1 MSDNYSSDT
10 RRLTTGDIVFIIA
23 SAILFLGAIGIFIW
37 LLVDAAEQHLVRNL
51 LFGSAFLL
59 ITLGLVIFSL
69 ATYNHPRTARGVMWT
84 TLIAGL
90 AVYVVGLCIYQSAPE
105 PDVAVGDEI
114 VPLTDVAA
122 IDSIE
127 AADGIPAE

>member
-37 LLVDAAEQHLVRNL
+37 LLVAAAEQHLVRNL

-59 ITLGLVIFSL
+59 IT
-69 ATYNHPRTARGVMWT
+69 
-84 TLIAGL
+84 
-90 AVYVVGLCIYQSAPE
+90 
-105 PDVAVGDEI
+105 
-114 VPLTDVAA
+114 
-122 IDSIE
+122 
-127 AADGIPAE
+127 

>member
-37 LLVDAAEQHLVRNL
+37 LLVAAAEQHLVRNL
-51 LFGSAFLL
+51 LFDSAFLL

-69 ATYNHPRTARGVMWT
+69 ATYNHPRTARGVM
-84 TLIAGL
+84 
-90 AVYVVGLCIYQSAPE
+90 
-105 PDVAVGDEI
+105 
-114 VPLTDVAA
+114 
-122 IDSIE
+122 
-127 AADGIPAE
+127 

>member
-37 LLVDAAEQHLVRNL
+37 LLVAAAEQHLVRNL

-69 ATYNHPRTARGVMWT
+69 ATYNHPRTARGVM
-84 TLIAGL
+84 
-90 AVYVVGLCIYQSAPE
+90 
-105 PDVAVGDEI
+105 
-114 VPLTDVAA
+114 
-122 IDSIE
+122 
-127 AADGIPAE
+127 